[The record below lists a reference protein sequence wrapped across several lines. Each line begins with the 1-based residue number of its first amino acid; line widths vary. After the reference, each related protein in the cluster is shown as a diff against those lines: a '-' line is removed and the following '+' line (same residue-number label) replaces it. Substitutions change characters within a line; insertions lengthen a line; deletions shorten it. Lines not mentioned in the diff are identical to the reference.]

1 MRRTVSKEPQAIFA
15 RVTGSG
21 SPHIPGEAATY
32 LPTSVAL
39 DQATQT
45 PFCHPHPDRKLASW
59 DIQSLTCILGVMRV
73 TAS

>member
-1 MRRTVSKEPQAIFA
+1 MRRTVSKEPQATFA

-21 SPHIPGEAATY
+21 SPHTLGEAAAY

-45 PFCHPHPDRKLASW
+45 LFCHPHPDRKLASW
-59 DIQSLTCILGVMRV
+59 DI
-73 TAS
+73 